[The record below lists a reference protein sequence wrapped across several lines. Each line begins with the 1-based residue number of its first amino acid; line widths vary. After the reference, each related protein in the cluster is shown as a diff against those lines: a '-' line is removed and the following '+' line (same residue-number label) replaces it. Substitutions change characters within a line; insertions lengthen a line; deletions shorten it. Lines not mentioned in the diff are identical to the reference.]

1 MNIYHTFKAI
11 MNNIKECQEALFTWM
26 SLQNQVNYNT
36 IKKYCEYLNLQYN
49 LLIEEHP
56 AWKIF
61 LPLFFAG
68 NIDFLILR
76 KHT

>member
-56 AWKIF
+56 A
-61 LPLFFAG
+61 
-68 NIDFLILR
+68 
-76 KHT
+76 

>member
-1 MNIYHTFKAI
+1 

-56 AWKIF
+56 AWKSKR
-61 LPLFFAG
+61 
-68 NIDFLILR
+68 LR
-76 KHT
+76 DSI

>member
-1 MNIYHTFKAI
+1 

-68 NIDFLILR
+68 NIDFVVIIVL
-76 KHT
+76 K